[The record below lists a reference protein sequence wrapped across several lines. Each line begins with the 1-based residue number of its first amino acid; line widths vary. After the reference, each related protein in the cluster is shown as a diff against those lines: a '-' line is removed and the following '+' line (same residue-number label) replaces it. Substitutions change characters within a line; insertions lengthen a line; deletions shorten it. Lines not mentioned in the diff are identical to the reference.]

1 MSKQNG
7 WQTTLAATK
16 KTPLVV
22 ALVSLQRRGR
32 RQRNGP
38 GWCVQPWVGG
48 REKHGAFHTLRKNCV
63 PKMFRKTEVFP
74 QRMEPHHLDFPEP
87 HHLDFPGQRMSVLL
101 PPDKQDPFIRKQLLK
116 AEWLELEATSP
127 QIPGS
132 RWVSDW
138 FLSQFWAIP
147 TSNWTWFY
155 IWLKKKKGVPFLY
168 CLSRVIFCQSVRN
181 WDQC

>member
-1 MSKQNG
+1 MSQQNS
-7 WQTTLAATK
+7 WQATLAATK
-16 KTPLVV
+16 KTPLVVVV

-32 RQRNGP
+32 RRQRNGP
-38 GWCVQPWVGG
+38 RWWVQPWMGG

-74 QRMEPHHLDFPEP
+74 QRMEPHHFDFLEP
-87 HHLDFPGQRMSVLL
+87 HHLDFLEPHHLDFLGQRMSVLL

-132 RWVSDW
+132 R
-138 FLSQFWAIP
+138 
-147 TSNWTWFY
+147 
-155 IWLKKKKGVPFLY
+155 
-168 CLSRVIFCQSVRN
+168 
-181 WDQC
+181 